1 MDNTKKQILK
11 ITGERIRRA
20 RLVKGLTQ
28 GELAALCGYSDNT
41 TIYKI
46 EKGKQDIPT
55 SKIKLLCKALDI
67 DFNYLKGDIDYIIN
81 VGGSAIIFERRSV
94 DERRDDL
101 MHKIADLLNKASE
114 KQLNQILSIISVI
127 VGGDEDGDA
136 DME

>member
-28 GELAALCGYSDNT
+28 GELATLCGYSDST

-81 VGGSAIIFERRSV
+81 VGGSAVIFERRSV
-94 DERRDDL
+94 DERRDEL
-101 MHKIADLLNKASE
+101 MHKIADLLSKASE